1 LKVINT
7 ELYISPQGLDAN
19 HSCSLQSGT
28 TVLWG
33 TLVPAGVFLKRDA
46 NLLEAIN
53 AVVKDSVTNVH
64 VAKLFACVIL

>member
-1 LKVINT
+1 MPTIVSVCKA
-7 ELYISPQGLDAN
+7 DD
-19 HSCSLQSGT
+19 
-28 TVLWG
+28 LWG